1 MQLFEVKKD
10 IAKIEY
16 NPSENNLFPSDF
28 LLIEDGEQKI
38 VAQILNIY
46 SAENTTKNIAEIKFS
61 LSIDEDENLS
71 YYNGYTP
78 SNDSIVIYVK
88 PEEIIALM
96 KDSEN
101 NIYFGNLSN
110 HKECFVNTSLSVLNE
125 KLYIQ
130 SDRDDKTKILLQ
142 NIISE
147 LYSKKKK
154 TVIIDFDGRYNSIV
168 NVERLTVTEDYKL
181 PLNILAF
188 NTILNEDT
196 SICTN
201 EDKSTIENIVFEL
214 KNYISTLEDKFIPF
228 SVFKS
233 VIDDE
238 LNTNSETGIRYLD
251 KKLQEYL
258 QQGIFA
264 EDKYQFNNIS
274 DKLLQNNILIIE
286 ASNLDEKWHKLL
298 TDTIVNSIDI
308 QVYFAVCLNDT
319 KTDADIISMIFNSEK
334 IIPIVSSHYDSKFRD
349 KLKQLCKNNILLKP
363 AHNIGDNEVYS
374 NLLNKINSSEFIL
387 YGNSS
392 LYLPLIVEL
401 QSFDNSTEQEVIQN
415 EIKQDVDKFLSQES
429 KPIADENFI
438 DESQTD
444 NINDVTDEDLDFLDE
459 INIDKDEKE
468 TNYGIF
474 EPINSSEQNKIENVS
489 EETKVVADID
499 NVDAKEPE
507 ITSDNE
513 IDQEENEI
521 IVSVENDELKEDI
534 QNNEL
539 EKIDIEVEE
548 TDDVRQIINVDKNDE
563 NDNENTLIQD
573 INTEENIQENNTETV
588 ISNDEKITADTSIQ
602 INEAEDETESDNV
615 NTENTKTENQFND
628 SNKKLTIYET
638 DNSNNEYT
646 QNDIPFK
653 IGDKVYHPK
662 HGNGVIEGFANYS
675 NKILFCQIDFENVGR
690 RILDPRISGLEK
702 IS

>member
-1 MQLFEVKKD
+1 M
-10 IAKIEY
+10 
-16 NPSENNLFPSDF
+16 
-28 LLIEDGEQKI
+28 
-38 VAQILNIY
+38 
-46 SAENTTKNIAEIKFS
+46 
-61 LSIDEDENLS
+61 
-71 YYNGYTP
+71 
-78 SNDSIVIYVK
+78 
-88 PEEIIALM
+88 
-96 KDSEN
+96 
-101 NIYFGNLSN
+101 
-110 HKECFVNTSLSVLNE
+110 
-125 KLYIQ
+125 
-130 SDRDDKTKILLQ
+130 
-142 NIISE
+142 
-147 LYSKKKK
+147 
-154 TVIIDFDGRYNSIV
+154 
-168 NVERLTVTEDYKL
+168 
-181 PLNILAF
+181 
-188 NTILNEDT
+188 
-196 SICTN
+196 
-201 EDKSTIENIVFEL
+201 
-214 KNYISTLEDKFIPF
+214 EDKFIPF